1 LGGWEK
7 FQKKKKKKKKK
18 ICKKKLLKGKKKLNL
33 GWQMVVKDSA
43 PYIHVGAP
51 GAGSLWLKVMK
62 KTSTSNQRNNEVLFF

>member
-1 LGGWEK
+1 VGK
-7 FQKKKKKKKKK
+7 VSKKKKKKKKK
-18 ICKKKLLKGKKKLNL
+18 SCKKQLRKGKQKVNL
-33 GWQMVVKDSA
+33 GWHMDRKDSA